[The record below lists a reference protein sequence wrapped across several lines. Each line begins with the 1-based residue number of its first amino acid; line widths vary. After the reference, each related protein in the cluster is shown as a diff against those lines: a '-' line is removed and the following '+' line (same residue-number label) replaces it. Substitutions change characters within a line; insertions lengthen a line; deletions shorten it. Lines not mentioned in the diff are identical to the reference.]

1 MTRPLCGH
9 CGGLMY
15 KPWDD
20 LVLRCWIC
28 SRSSFTRPA
37 TKADSKDSQHQQ
49 RVGRGMDRWIERME
63 AVNDAENG

>member
-1 MTRPLCGH
+1 MCERCK
-9 CGGLMY
+9 GLMY
-15 KPWDD
+15 IDGLDHDW
-20 LVLRCWIC
+20 RCWIC

>member
-1 MTRPLCGH
+1 MCAR

-20 LVLRCWIC
+20 LGLRCWIC

-49 RVGRGMDRWIERME
+49 RVERGMDRWIERMDGE
-63 AVNDAENG
+63 EETD